1 MRSALLRVVLTVTA
15 LLSSVAC
22 LDTLE
27 PTATSAAVT
36 ITTLSA
42 DGRELDQRR
51 LVGAGFS
58 IENTGTRRIYIDRN
72 YFRLEKLVNQRWQ
85 LAAEQTGPFSP
96 GLTGL
101 APGRSTF
108 TSKNFIHD
116 PAAVIQF
123 PMIEHIRGL
132 YRMGFRI
139 SFTVD
144 GKELLPAE
152 ETYSRPFA
160 VTCC

>member
-1 MRSALLRVVLTVTA
+1 MRGALLRLALGTV
-15 LLSSVAC
+15 LLSSAAC
-22 LDTLE
+22 LDSIE
-27 PTATSAAVT
+27 PTPISPAVS
-36 ITTLSA
+36 ITTVSA

-85 LAAEQTGPFSP
+85 LAAEQIGPFSP
-96 GLTGL
+96 GLAGL
-101 APGRSTF
+101 APGRTVF

-116 PAAVIQF
+116 PAAVTQF
-123 PMIEHIRGL
+123 PLIEHVRGL

-139 SFTVD
+139 SFTPD
-144 GKELLPAE
+144 GNDLLPGE
-152 ETYSRPFA
+152 ESYSQPFG